1 MAAQEAVAQHEQALS
16 NLGRRLVDADRELTR
31 LDQAQA
37 AYFDWCRHH
46 ALEVAQGQAA
56 AQVLQERETRLLE
69 DLAAYPP
76 PYLLAELG
84 QPPTNRDGLAAWLR
98 GALAIERHRAAYL
111 IYDRERA
118 FGSGMSVGRFE
129 QPGRRQDQERVR
141 ELVDDARRA
150 ITESLTRELDQELPG
165 LDEAIGA

>member
-1 MAAQEAVAQHEQALS
+1 MATETVVPGDEHIEHITRPPQSLWNRILAEPDRAPEYIALVAAERFVTS
-16 NLGRRLVDADRELTR
+16 D
-31 LDQAQA
+31 
-37 AYFDWCRHH
+37 
-46 ALEVAQGQAA
+46 
-56 AQVLQERETRLLE
+56 LQERETRLLE

-118 FGSGMSVGRFE
+118 FGSGVSVGRFE
-129 QPGRRQDQERVR
+129 QPGRRQDQERVQ

>member
-1 MAAQEAVAQHEQALS
+1 
-16 NLGRRLVDADRELTR
+16 
-31 LDQAQA
+31 
-37 AYFDWCRHH
+37 
-46 ALEVAQGQAA
+46 
-56 AQVLQERETRLLE
+56 
-69 DLAAYPP
+69 
-76 PYLLAELG
+76 
-84 QPPTNRDGLAAWLR
+84 LAAWLR

-118 FGSGMSVGRFE
+118 FGSGVSVGRFE

>member
-1 MAAQEAVAQHEQALS
+1 MHGDGGS
-16 NLGRRLVDADRELTR
+16 LTR
-31 LDQAQA
+31 TSSERLTSLLTVAGDLPKRRSAQ
-37 AYFDWCRHH
+37 
-46 ALEVAQGQAA
+46 
-56 AQVLQERETRLLE
+56 
-69 DLAAYPP
+69 
-76 PYLLAELG
+76 
-84 QPPTNRDGLAAWLR
+84 R
-98 GALAIERHRAAYL
+98 GAGPYSHGGVLTRRRRALRFEDVQQRRAHYFERHRAAYL

-118 FGSGMSVGRFE
+118 FGSGVSVGRFE